1 MNFFGLLLTFIIIAI
16 AFIIYV
22 NLTRSR
28 NKIRNIYNI
37 IDSSF
42 NKRFNLINKL
52 IEIIKEYYNYEDTTL
67 EKIEELKIQDF
78 DGLMISKKSDV
89 NDKISKLFEKL
100 TSIAE
105 SNFDLSI
112 NETYVNIS
120 KSLYEL
126 ESEIVKCK
134 EDYDNLVNIYNKKI
148 EKFPNNIVA
157 ILFGFNEEKT
167 MIIK

>member
-148 EKFPNNIVA
+148 EKFPNNLVA

-167 MIIK
+167 IIIK